1 METIRQSP
9 MGVTIGQE
17 EIDDYRQVP
26 ERLLG
31 FPLDH
36 VIEYEEPAPC
46 LQEPGHVHRHRHFIG
61 SISTGTSEA
70 TR

>member
-9 MGVTIGQE
+9 MGVTIGQKA
-17 EIDDYRQVP
+17 IDDYRQVP

-36 VIEYEEPAPC
+36 VIEYDGPAPC
-46 LQEPGHVHRHRHFIG
+46 PRETLYEPNW
-61 SISTGTSEA
+61 
-70 TR
+70 